1 MIPIARLDLKEK
13 EKNLSFVHPVA
24 KLLYCLSYDAS
35 VSSKVNVYSMQNYS
49 HVLSCCFVWAWEMS
63 IEGTTQFNAP
73 WEQGI
78 LEKMS
83 T

>member
-1 MIPIARLDLKEK
+1 MPRLIYPRYHWIRGWMIPIARLDLKEK

-49 HVLSCCFVWAWEMS
+49 HVLSCCFV
-63 IEGTTQFNAP
+63 
-73 WEQGI
+73 
-78 LEKMS
+78 
-83 T
+83 